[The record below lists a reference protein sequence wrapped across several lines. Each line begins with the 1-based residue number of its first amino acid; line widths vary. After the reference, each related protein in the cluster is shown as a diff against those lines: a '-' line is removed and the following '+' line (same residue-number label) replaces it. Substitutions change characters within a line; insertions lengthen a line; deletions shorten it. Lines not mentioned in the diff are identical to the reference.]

1 MNITELH
8 ATLNSQKGGLDR
20 WAHSRLNAVESNRQK
35 HEVEIKNA
43 SEEYEELEEAEQKI
57 LSEVKNLN
65 ESIQEE
71 NKEAQELNQKL
82 NLAKKSSTLLPEELR
97 RLKDEVNLKR
107 DLLQQRQAESQQE
120 NEGKQSKLSSLQA
133 LASFYGEKLGLNFQH
148 SNDQETNALRIGFTQ
163 IDRRNTDKNFWFDVR
178 IMEDETYAI
187 QQVVPEI
194 SGLKELEDELNA
206 DNDFS
211 KFVRNIRKKF
221 KETV

>member
-1 MNITELH
+1 M
-8 ATLNSQKGGLDR
+8 R
-20 WAHSRLNAVESNRQK
+20 
-35 HEVEIKNA
+35 
-43 SEEYEELEEAEQKI
+43 
-57 LSEVKNLN
+57 
-65 ESIQEE
+65 
-71 NKEAQELNQKL
+71 
-82 NLAKKSSTLLPEELR
+82 
-97 RLKDEVNLKR
+97 DEVNLKR

-133 LASFYGEKLGLNFQH
+133 LANFYGEKLGLNFQH

-187 QQVVPEI
+187 QQVVPEV
-194 SGLKELEDELNA
+194 SGLKELEAELNA